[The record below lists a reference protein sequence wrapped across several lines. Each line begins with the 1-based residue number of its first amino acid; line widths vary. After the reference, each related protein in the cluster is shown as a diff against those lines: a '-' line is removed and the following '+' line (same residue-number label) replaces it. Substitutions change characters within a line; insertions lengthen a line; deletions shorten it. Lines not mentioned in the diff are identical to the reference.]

1 MKQKIFSLI
10 SLAAY
15 LAMTLTGFIVGIG
28 AILESQGG
36 AQSSGIGTALTA
48 VVLALVGIIA
58 VAYGAFALIPTLFKI
73 FDLFFVKRAL
83 TVSCIVFDVLLLLI
97 HLLLLIGALLEPG
110 EALVGILLFSLLPI
124 LSLVF
129 NSLCLNERA

>member
-1 MKQKIFSLI
+1 MKRKIFSLI

-15 LAMTLTGFIVGIG
+15 LAMTLTGFIVGSG

>member
-1 MKQKIFSLI
+1 MKRKIFSLI